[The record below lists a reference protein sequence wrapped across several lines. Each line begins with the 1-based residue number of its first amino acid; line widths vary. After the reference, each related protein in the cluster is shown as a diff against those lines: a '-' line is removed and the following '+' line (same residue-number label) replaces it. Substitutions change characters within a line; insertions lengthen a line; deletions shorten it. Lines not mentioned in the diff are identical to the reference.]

1 MAYGDP
7 SPADPWTS
15 LAPVSGTSTTPTL
28 FVIYTE
34 QLEACRT
41 FYAQLGLHL
50 VREQHGRGPVHYAA
64 ELGHGLVLELYPA
77 TSAEQA
83 TGRLRLG
90 LAVPAA
96 VAHQVGAKTTLS
108 DPDGRTVAVT
118 AVEPIRYVVTTRR
131 WARSWELH
139 IADADGAE
147 IGVTQV
153 EHLDA
158 VERTVQDYIAACD
171 LPPGQITTRPTD
183 LGTGP

>member
-1 MAYGDP
+1 MACGDP

-28 FVIYTE
+28 FRIYTE
-34 QLEACRT
+34 QLEACRA

-77 TSAEQA
+77 ISAEQA
-83 TGRLRLG
+83 TGRMRLG
-90 LAVPAA
+90 LAIPAA
-96 VAHQVGAKTTLS
+96 VAQQVGARTTLS

-118 AVEPIRYVVTTRR
+118 AIEPIRYFVTTRR
-131 WARSWELH
+131 WARGWELH

-147 IGVTQV
+147 VGVTQV

-158 VERTVQDYIAACD
+158 VERTVQDYIATCD
-171 LPPGQITTRPTD
+171 LPPGQIST
-183 LGTGP
+183 